1 MIIAVNTRL
10 LIKNKLEG
18 IGWFTYETLKR
29 ITQSHPEHQF
39 IFFFDRAYHPD
50 FVFAENVKAVVVNP
64 PARHPVLWFL
74 FFEFGVKKA
83 LKKHKADIFISTDG
97 WLSLSSK
104 IKSFDVIHD
113 LNFEHYPEF
122 IKPLVRYYYKFFFHR
137 FAKKANRIATVS
149 EYTKQ
154 DIIQLYGISPDKIDV
169 VYNGSHELYFPIK
182 EAEKAIVKAK
192 YSNNCEYFIFIGA
205 LHPRKNLTNL
215 FKAFDLYKSENQTST
230 KLMIVGE
237 KKWWKGEISQT
248 YDNMKFKEEVIF
260 TGRLN
265 PEDLKSVLGSALAL
279 TYISFF
285 EGFGIPIV
293 EAFNA
298 ETAVITSNVT
308 SMPEIAGDAALLVNP
323 SDIKEIANAMYQIE
337 NDKDLRL
344 SLIKKGNERKKLF
357 SWDQSALKLW
367 QSIEKIL

>member
-10 LIKNKLEG
+10 LLKDKLEG

-29 ITQSHPEHQF
+29 ITLSHPEHQF
-39 IFFFDRAYHPD
+39 IFFFDRPYHTD
-50 FVFAENVKAVVVNP
+50 FVFADNVKAVVVNP

-74 FFEFGVKKA
+74 FFEIGIRKA
-83 LKKHKADIFISTDG
+83 LKKYKADIFVSTDG
-97 WLSLSSK
+97 WLSLGSK
-104 IKSFDVIHD
+104 VKSFDVIHD

-122 IKPLVRYYYKFFFHR
+122 IKPVVRYYYKIFFHK
-137 FAKKANRIATVS
+137 FAEKASRIATVS
-149 EYTKQ
+149 EFTKQ
-154 DIIQLYGISPDKIDV
+154 DIIKLYGISHKKIDV
-169 VYNGSHELYFPIK
+169 VYNGSHELYYPIN
-182 EAEKAIVKAK
+182 EVEKALIKAK
-192 YSNNCEYFIFIGA
+192 YSDNCEYFIFIGA

-215 FKAFDLYKSENQTST
+215 FKAFDLYKSENKTTS
-230 KLMIVGE
+230 KLLIVGE

-248 YDNMKFKEEVIF
+248 YDNMRFKDDVIF

-265 PEDLKSVLGSALAL
+265 PDELKSVLGSALAL
-279 TYISFF
+279 TYVSFF

-323 SDIKEIANAMYQIE
+323 FDIKEIANAMYRIE
-337 NDKDLRL
+337 NDNDLRL
-344 SLIKKGNERKKLF
+344 SLIEKGRIRKTLF
-357 SWDQSALKLW
+357 SWDKSAIKLW

>member
-10 LIKNKLEG
+10 LLKDKLEG

-29 ITQSHPEHQF
+29 ITLSHPEHQF
-39 IFFFDRAYHPD
+39 IFFFDRPYHTD
-50 FVFAENVKAVVVNP
+50 FVFADNVKAVVVNP

-74 FFEFGVKKA
+74 FFEIGIRIA
-83 LKKHKADIFISTDG
+83 LKKYKADIFVSTDG
-97 WLSLSSK
+97 WLSLGSK
-104 IKSFDVIHD
+104 VKSFDVIHD

-122 IKPLVRYYYKFFFHR
+122 IKPIVRYYYKIFFHR
-137 FAKKANRIATVS
+137 FAEKASRIATVS
-149 EYTKQ
+149 EFTKQ
-154 DIIQLYGISPDKIDV
+154 DIIQLYGISQEKIDV
-169 VYNGSHELYFPIK
+169 VYNGSHELYFPIN
-182 EAEKAIVKAK
+182 EVEKAAIKAK
-192 YSNNCEYFIFIGA
+192 YTDNCEYFIFIGA

-215 FKAFDLYKSENQTST
+215 FKAFDLYKSENKTT
-230 KLMIVGE
+230 CKLLIVGE

-248 YDNMKFKEEVIF
+248 YDNMRFKDEVIF

-265 PEDLKSVLGSALAL
+265 PDELKSVLGSALAL
-279 TYISFF
+279 TYVSFF

-308 SMPEIAGDAALLVNP
+308 SMPEIAGHAALLVNP
-323 SDIKEIANAMYQIE
+323 FDIKEIANAMYRIE
-337 NDKDLRL
+337 NDNDLRL
-344 SLIKKGNERKKLF
+344 SLIEKGRIRKTLF
-357 SWDQSALKLW
+357 SWDKSAIKLW